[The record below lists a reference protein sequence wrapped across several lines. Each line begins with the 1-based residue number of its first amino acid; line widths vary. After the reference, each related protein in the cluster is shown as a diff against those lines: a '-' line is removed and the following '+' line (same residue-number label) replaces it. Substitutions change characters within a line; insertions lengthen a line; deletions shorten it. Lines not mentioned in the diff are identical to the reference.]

1 MDQTTHAIRN
11 ANWLDIIQQCQQ
23 RPANI
28 TIKQWCR
35 DNGVHEKSYYYWQR
49 KLRKEAAKQ
58 MSVPA
63 AVPMQ
68 ASVTFAEVPFT
79 YVASSSE
86 KSEAGS
92 MLAVQPTAVF
102 QYRHLTI
109 AVTNDISEL
118 LLSRIIQEVS
128 HA

>member
-28 TIKQWCR
+28 TIKQWCC
-35 DNGVHEKSYYYWQR
+35 DHGIHEKSYYYWQR

-58 MSVPA
+58 M
-63 AVPMQ
+63 AVPTPVSPQ
-68 ASVTFAEVPFT
+68 APVTFAEVPFT
-79 YVASSSE
+79 YVTSSSE
-86 KSEAGS
+86 TSETGS
-92 MLAVQPTAVF
+92 MQTIQPTAVF
-102 QYRHLTI
+102 QCRHLTI
-109 AVTNDISEL
+109 AVTNDISDL